1 VIGMELTKQEQA
13 MLDGKEG
20 YAVRKSMEILVAL
33 GEIFGAK
40 NLIDVGSVQVAGVS
54 YHNLGDAGLE
64 FLNTLA
70 ADGKV
75 KVLTTLNPAGMDL
88 ENWQQLGISPE
99 FAEKQNL
106 VIDAFT
112 RMGILVSCTCTPYLI
127 GNLPLYGEHVA
138 WSESSA
144 VTFANSVLGART
156 NREGGPS
163 ALAAAF
169 VGKTPCYGL
178 HLDENRVPDVHVK
191 VNAELTKLSDWG
203 ALGYAI
209 GKKAENKIPYITG
222 IKTADLDE
230 LKSFCASV
238 VTYGA
243 KPLFYMKGITPGAE
257 LQKQPS
263 EMVVVEKSD
272 LKNAYDNINDQV
284 SDIDF
289 VCVGCPHCSIKEIQ
303 EIASLLKGKK
313 VAEGTE
319 LWVATSRTAKQLA
332 DKRGYTQIIEAAGG
346 KFACDTCMAVA
357 PLKGRFKALAT
368 TSAKGCFYSRH
379 NLMKTKMGS
388 LKECIEAAVTGKW
401 NN

>member
-1 VIGMELTKQEQA
+1 MQLTKQEQK
-13 MLDGKEG
+13 MLDGAEG

-33 GEIFGAK
+33 GDIYGAK
-40 NLIDVGSVQVAGVS
+40 NLIKVSSVQVSGVS

-64 FLNTLA
+64 FLNELA
-70 ADGKV
+70 KDGKV

-88 ENWQQLGISPE
+88 KNWQQLGISPE

-106 VIDAFT
+106 VIDAFKK
-112 RMGILVSCTCTPYLI
+112 MGILISCTCTPYLI
-127 GNLPLYGEHVA
+127 GNLPLYGEHIA

-144 VTFANSVLGART
+144 VTFANSVIGAKT

-178 HLDENRVPDVHVK
+178 HLDENRVPDVHVQI
-191 VNAELTKLSDWG
+191 NAELTKLSDWG

-209 GKKAENKIPYITG
+209 GKKAENKIAYITG
-222 IKTADLDE
+222 IKAVELDE

-243 KPLFYMKGITPGAE
+243 KPLFYMKGVTPGAE
-257 LQKQPS
+257 LQAQPK
-263 EMVVVEKSD
+263 ETVTIEQVD
-272 LKNAYDNINDQV
+272 IKNAYDEINDEV
-284 SDIDF
+284 SDIEL
-289 VCVGCPHCSIKEIQ
+289 VCVGCPHCSIN
-303 EIASLLKGKK
+303 EIAKVADLLKGKK

-319 LWVATSRTAKQLA
+319 FWVATSRTTKQLA
-332 DKRGYTQIIEAAGG
+332 DKRGYTHVIEAAGA

-357 PLKGRFKALAT
+357 PLKGRFKSLAT
-368 TSAKGCFYSRH
+368 TSAKGCYYSRQ
-379 NLMKTKMGS
+379 NGMKTKMGS
-388 LKECIEAAVTGKW
+388 VEECVQAAVTGKW
-401 NN
+401 NS

>member
-1 VIGMELTKQEQA
+1 MELTKQEQA
-13 MLDGKEG
+13 MLNGEEG
-20 YAVRKSMEILVAL
+20 YAVRKSLEILVAL

-40 NLIDVGSVQVAGVS
+40 NLIDVGSVQVSGVS

-64 FLNTLA
+64 FLDSLA
-70 ADGKV
+70 KDGKV

-88 ENWQQLGISPE
+88 ENWRQLGITAE

-106 VIDAFT
+106 VIDAFQ

-127 GNLPLYGEHVA
+127 GNLPLYSEHVA

-178 HLDENRVPDVHVK
+178 HLNENRVPDVHVK
-191 VNAELTKLSDWG
+191 VETEFSKLSDWG

-222 IKTADLDE
+222 IKTAQLDE
-230 LKSFCASV
+230 LKSFCAST
-238 VTYGA
+238 VTYGT
-243 KPLFYMKGITPGAE
+243 KPLFYIKNITPG
-257 LQKQPS
+257 
-263 EMVVVEKSD
+263 SD
-272 LKNAYDNINDQV
+272 QQTLPKETVTIEVSDIKNAYDSINDNI
-284 SDIDF
+284 DEIDF

-303 EIASLLKGKK
+303 EIVNLIQGKK
-313 VAEGTE
+313 VKEGTE
-319 LWVATSRTAKQLA
+319 LWVATSRTVKQLA
-332 DKRGYTQIIEAAGG
+332 DKRGYTVTIETAGG

-357 PLKGRFKALAT
+357 PLEGRFKALAT
-368 TSAKGCFYSRH
+368 TSAKGCFYSRQ

-388 LKECIEAAVTGKW
+388 MKECIEAAVSGKW
-401 NN
+401 GN

>member
-1 VIGMELTKQEQA
+1 MQLTQKEQR
-13 MLDGKEG
+13 MLEGAEG

-33 GEIFGAK
+33 GDIFGAK
-40 NLIDVGSVQVAGVS
+40 SLIDVGSVQVAGVS

-64 FLNTLA
+64 FLNELA
-70 ADGKV
+70 ADGRV
-75 KVLTTLNPAGMDL
+75 RVLTTLNPAGMDL

-106 VIDAFT
+106 VIDAFK
-112 RMGILVSCTCTPYLI
+112 RMGILISCTCTPYLI
-127 GNLPLYGEHVA
+127 GNLPLYGEHIA

-178 HLDENRVPDVHVK
+178 HLDENRVPDVHVQ
-191 VNAELTKLSDWG
+191 VDAELTKLSDWG

-222 IKTADLDE
+222 IKTAALDE

-243 KPLFYMKGITPGAE
+243 KPLFYIKGVTPGAE
-257 LQKQPS
+257 LQTQPKAQVAI
-263 EMVVVEKSD
+263 EQSD
-272 LKNAYDNINDQV
+272 LKNAYDNINDNV

-303 EIASLLKGKK
+303 EIADLIRGKK
-313 VAEGTE
+313 VKEGTE

-332 DKRGYTQIIEAAGG
+332 DKRGYTQTIEAAGG

-368 TSAKGCFYSRH
+368 TSAKGCFYSRQ

-388 LKECIEAAVTGKW
+388 MKECVDAAVTGKW

>member
-1 VIGMELTKQEQA
+1 MELTKQEQA
-13 MLDGKEG
+13 MLNGAEG

-54 YHNLGDAGLE
+54 YHNLGDAGLD
-64 FLNTLA
+64 FLDSLA
-70 ADGKV
+70 KDGRV
-75 KVLTTLNPAGMDL
+75 KVLTTLNPAGMDM

-99 FAEKQNL
+99 FAEKQKL

-112 RMGILVSCTCTPYLI
+112 RMGILISCTCTPYLI
-127 GNLPLYGEHVA
+127 GNLPLYGEHIA

-178 HLDENRVPDVHVK
+178 HLNENRIPDIHIQ
-191 VNAELTKLSDWG
+191 VNTELSKLSDWG

-222 IKTADLDE
+222 IKKADLDA
-230 LKSFCASV
+230 LKSLSASI

-257 LQKQPS
+257 TQTQPK
-263 EMVVVEKSD
+263 ETVTIEASD
-272 LKNAYDNINDQV
+272 IQNAYDNINDQGNE
-284 SDIDF
+284 IDF

-303 EIASLLKGKK
+303 EIADLIKDKK
-313 VAEGTE
+313 IAATTE

-332 DKRGYTQIIEAAGG
+332 DKRGYTAIIEAAGG

-368 TSAKGCFYSRH
+368 TSAKGCFYSRQ

-388 LKECIEAAVTGKW
+388 MKECIQAAVTGKW

>member
-1 VIGMELTKQEQA
+1 MQLTKQEQK
-13 MLDGKEG
+13 MLDGAEG
-20 YAVRKSMEILVAL
+20 YAVKKSMEILVAL
-33 GEIFGAK
+33 GDIYGAQDLVK
-40 NLIDVGSVQVAGVS
+40 VGSVQVSGVS

-64 FLNTLA
+64 FLNELA
-70 ADGKV
+70 KDGKV

-88 ENWQQLGISPE
+88 ESWQQLGISPE

-106 VIDAFT
+106 VIDAFQ

-127 GNLPLYGEHVA
+127 GNLPLYGEHLA

-178 HLDENRVPDVHVK
+178 HLDENRLPDVRVK
-191 VNAELTKLSDWG
+191 VECDLVKLSDWG

-209 GKKAENKIPYITG
+209 GKKAENKISYITG
-222 IKTADLDE
+222 IKTAELDE

-243 KPLFYMKGITPGAE
+243 KPLFYMKGITPAAE
-257 LQKQPS
+257 QQP
-263 EMVVVEKSD
+263 EPKETVTIGPAD
-272 LKNAYDNINDQV
+272 IKNAYDNINDQV
-284 SDIDF
+284 SDIEL
-289 VCVGCPHCSIKEIQ
+289 VCVGCPHCSINEI
-303 EIASLLKGKK
+303 EKVAVLLKGKK
-313 VAEGTE
+313 VADNTE
-319 LWVATSRTAKQLA
+319 FWVATSRTAKQLA
-332 DKRGYTQIIEAAGG
+332 DRRGYTQTIEAAGG

-357 PLKGRFKALAT
+357 PLKGRFKSLAT
-368 TSAKGCFYSRH
+368 TSAKGCFYSRQ

-388 LKECIEAAVTGKW
+388 VEECVDAAVTGKW
-401 NN
+401 SN

>member
-1 VIGMELTKQEQA
+1 MELTKQEQA

-40 NLIDVGSVQVAGVS
+40 SLIDVGSVQVAGVS

-64 FLNTLA
+64 FLDSLA
-70 ADGKV
+70 KDGRV

-88 ENWQQLGISPE
+88 ENWKQLGIAPD

-106 VIDAFT
+106 VIDAFQ

-127 GNLPLYGEHVA
+127 GNLPIYGEHLA

-178 HLDENRVPDVHVK
+178 HLDENRVPDIHVQVK
-191 VNAELTKLSDWG
+191 AKLRKLSDWG

-222 IKTADLDE
+222 IKSAELDE
-230 LKSFCASV
+230 LKSFCAST
-238 VTYGA
+238 VTYGT

-257 LQKQPS
+257 KQKKPK
-263 EMVVVEKSD
+263 ETVIIDEAD
-272 LKNAYDNINDQV
+272 LKNAYNNINDDV
-284 SDIDF
+284 SEIDF

-303 EIASLLKGKK
+303 EIADLIKGKK
-313 VAEGTE
+313 VKEGVE

-332 DKRGYTQIIEAAGG
+332 DKRGYTATIEAAGG

-368 TSAKGCFYSRH
+368 TSAKGCFYSRQ

-388 LKECIEAAVTGKW
+388 MKECVQSAVSGKW
-401 NN
+401 TN

>member
-1 VIGMELTKQEQA
+1 

-40 NLIDVGSVQVAGVS
+40 SLIDVGSVQVAGVS

-64 FLNTLA
+64 FLDSLA
-70 ADGKV
+70 KDGRV

-88 ENWQQLGISPE
+88 ENWKQLGIAPD

-106 VIDAFT
+106 VIDAFQ

-127 GNLPLYGEHVA
+127 GNLPTYGEHLA

-178 HLDENRVPDVHVK
+178 HLDENRVPDVHVQVK
-191 VNAELTKLSDWG
+191 AELKKLSDWG

-222 IKTADLDE
+222 IKSAELDE
-230 LKSFCASV
+230 LKSFCAST
-238 VTYGA
+238 VTYGT
-243 KPLFYMKGITPGAE
+243 KPLFYIKGITPGNEA
-257 LQKQPS
+257 QTQPS
-263 EMVVVEKSD
+263 NTVTIEEAD

-284 SDIDF
+284 SEIDF
-289 VCVGCPHCSIKEIQ
+289 VCVGCPHCSIKEIK
-303 EIASLLKGKK
+303 EIADLIKGKK
-313 VAEGTE
+313 VKDGVE

-332 DKRGYTQIIEAAGG
+332 DKRGYTATIEAAGG

-368 TSAKGCFYSRH
+368 TSAKGCFYSRQ

-388 LKECIEAAVTGKW
+388 MSECVNAAVSGTW

>member
-1 VIGMELTKQEQA
+1 MELTQQEQA
-13 MLDGKEG
+13 MLGGAEG

-33 GEIFGAK
+33 GEIFGAES
-40 NLIDVGSVQVAGVS
+40 LIDVGSVQVAGVS

-64 FLNTLA
+64 FLNSLA

-88 ENWQQLGISPE
+88 ENWQQLGISPD
-99 FAEKQNL
+99 FADKQNQ
-106 VIDAFT
+106 VIDAFE
-112 RMGILVSCTCTPYLI
+112 RMGILISCTCTPYLI

-178 HLDENRVPDVHVK
+178 HLDENRVPDIHIQVK
-191 VNAELTKLSDWG
+191 AELSKLSDWG

-209 GKKAENKIPYITG
+209 GKKAENKIAYITG
-222 IKTADLDE
+222 IKTVELDE

-243 KPLFYMKGITPGAE
+243 KPLFYMKGVTPGAE
-257 LQKQPS
+257 AQKQPQ
-263 EMVVVEKSD
+263 ETVTIEQSD
-272 LKNAYDNINDQV
+272 IQNAYDNINDDV
-284 SDIDF
+284 EAIDF

-303 EIASLLKGKK
+303 EIAGLIEGKK
-313 VAEGTE
+313 VKEGTE

-332 DKRGYTQIIEAAGG
+332 DKRGYTAAIEAAGG

-368 TSAKGCFYSRH
+368 TSAKGCFYSRQ

-388 LKECIEAAVTGKW
+388 MKECVEAAVTGKW

>member
-1 VIGMELTKQEQA
+1 MELTKQEQA
-13 MLDGKEG
+13 MLSGKEG

-64 FLNTLA
+64 FLDSLA
-70 ADGKV
+70 KDGRV

-88 ENWQQLGISPE
+88 ENWQHLGITAE

-106 VIDAFT
+106 VIDAFK
-112 RMGILVSCTCTPYLI
+112 RMGILISCTCTPYLI
-127 GNLPLYGEHVA
+127 GNLPLYGEHIA

-178 HLDENRVPDVHVK
+178 HLDENRVPDVHVEVK
-191 VNAELTKLSDWG
+191 TELTKLSDWG

-222 IKTADLDE
+222 IKTADLDT
-230 LKSFCASV
+230 LKSFCASI

-243 KPLFYMKGITPGAE
+243 KPLFYMKGVTPGAE
-257 LQKQPS
+257 AQKQPK
-263 EMVVVEKSD
+263 ETVTIEAGD
-272 LKNAYDNINDQV
+272 LKNAYDNINDDV
-284 SDIDF
+284 SEIDF

-303 EIASLLKGKK
+303 EIADLIRDKK
-313 VAEGTE
+313 VKEGTE

-332 DKRGYTQIIEAAGG
+332 DKRGYTETIESAGG

-368 TSAKGCFYSRH
+368 TSAKGCFYSRQ

-388 LKECIEAAVTGKW
+388 MKECVEAAVTGKW

>member
-1 VIGMELTKQEQA
+1 MELTRQEQA

-40 NLIDVGSVQVAGVS
+40 NLIEVGSVQVAGVS

-64 FLNTLA
+64 FLNSLA
-70 ADGKV
+70 EDGRV

-88 ENWQQLGISPE
+88 ENWQQLGIEPD

-106 VIDAFT
+106 VIDAFQ

-127 GNLPLYGEHVA
+127 GNLPIYGEHLA

-144 VTFANSVLGART
+144 VTFANSVLGAKT

-163 ALAAAF
+163 ALATAF

-178 HLDENRVPDVHVK
+178 HLEENRTADIHVK
-191 VNAELTKLSDWG
+191 VNAKLGKLSDWG

-209 GKKAENKIPYITG
+209 GKKAENKIPYITN
-222 IKTADLDE
+222 IKNAQLDE
-230 LKSFCASV
+230 LKSFCASS
-238 VTYGA
+238 VTYGT
-243 KPLFYMKGITPGAE
+243 KPLFYIKGITPGAE
-257 LQKQPS
+257 LQKQP
-263 EMVVVEKSD
+263 EQTVTIEQTD
-272 LKNAYDNINDQV
+272 LKNAYDNINDEV

-303 EIASLLKGKK
+303 EIAELLGGKK
-313 VAEGTE
+313 VKEGTE
-319 LWVATSRTAKQLA
+319 LWVATSRTVKQLS
-332 DKRGYTQIIEAAGG
+332 DKRGYTATIEAAGG

-368 TSAKGCFYSRH
+368 TSAKGCFYSRQ

-388 LKECIEAAVTGKW
+388 MKECIDAAVSGIW
-401 NN
+401 N